1 MRITW
6 PTLLILAGLSCTAY
20 SESDHDDSD
29 SAEKKN
35 SFQSAM
41 ISVEGGVLPASSRF
55 KDTSVASFSLSRTE
69 TTWAEWQAVRAYA
82 ENHGYELKKAPTNA
96 LPDHP
101 VQGISW
107 FDALKWCNAKSEM
120 EGLQPIYT
128 RNGEIY
134 KKGNFIPGV
143 NPHANG
149 YRLPS
154 GTEWEWAA
162 RGGLESK
169 GFTYSGGN
177 DLNKVAWNW
186 NNSAGAKQDMSDG
199 RGTWP
204 VSHKEANELGFHDM
218 SGNVAE
224 WSGDEANGPFRGIRG
239 GAWYGAASDCAV
251 NHTNFSSAELGY
263 DFIGFRTARG
273 GKIQVSAA
281 SSPLVFSTNT
291 ALPSG
296 KTGAP
301 YNAELQSQGGVAP
314 IYFAVKK
321 NTPLPAGL
329 TLSNGKISG
338 TPTTSGSFAFSVLAE
353 DSNPALRSTTEQSFT
368 LEIASYGLEISSDPA
383 MISAKVQEPVSVAFT
398 ATGGE
403 PPFKWSAADGLPR
416 GLSLDAATGLLI
428 GTPSRPESTSIAI
441 RVTDSK
447 GFPATRLV
455 PVSIT
460 TDPLQFSQ
468 AHPPS
473 VMTGVDFLWQL
484 EAKGGVPPYKFSLA
498 PDSKLPSGLY
508 LSTYNPPGR
517 ILGKSRSEG
526 PHTFKV
532 LVTDSLAQTAEQE
545 FTLNILP
552 YDLAIAD
559 IPTPLEGRYAEPL
572 THALHAT
579 GGVPPLTWSTISDLP
594 KGITLNPST
603 GSIQGI
609 PLTAGSFDV
618 VIKVTDS
625 NFKSVTKN
633 ATFRIAVDPV
643 AITTSSLPPAKA
655 GTPYIAEIATT
666 GGVLPVALSVK
677 SGNELPAGLTLAKGK
692 ISGTPSAAGSFS
704 FTIVAQDSN
713 SSAKS
718 QSEQTFNLEIAS
730 YGMEINSEPSIISGK
745 VKEPVSAQFTAT
757 GGEPPYK
764 WSATGDLPRGLSIN
778 ATTGV
783 FGGIPSNLASSTI
796 TIRVTDSKGFPVM
809 RSIPISITAD
819 PLAIASDAPSVS
831 MVGADFLWQVPVKG
845 GLPPYKVELAPGSK
859 LPPGLFLSEYAPHG
873 RIMGEPS
880 ATGSF
885 TFKVIAKDTLGQQV
899 EEEATITVIP
909 YDLAIADIAPIE
921 AKYNEPLKISPSATG
936 GVSPLAWSIQGA
948 VPKGLTINATNGE
961 ITGAPMN
968 AGTFDFAVKV
978 TDAKRKS
985 VTTNASL
992 RITSDPLSI
1001 TTSVLPTTKAG
1012 VPFNAEITTSGG
1024 ILPVNLSLKSGDKL
1038 PPGLTLGKG
1047 RISGTPSAAGSFTF
1061 TITAEDSNAAS
1072 KSKIE
1077 QTYSLEIQSYG
1088 MEIAPEPV
1096 LVSGKVKEPLSVTF
1110 TATGGQPPYKWST
1123 TGDMPRGLSIDASTG
1138 VLSGTPGEL
1147 KTGTI
1152 MIRVSDAT
1160 GFPSTR
1166 SIPVSITTDPLEIIH
1181 EPSPE
1186 ARPGVD
1192 FKWSFQLKGGLSPRP
1207 IKLASESTLP
1217 PGLYL
1222 SFNGTSARI
1231 QGKPRS
1237 EGAFNFT
1244 LIAED
1249 AGSEPVK
1256 KDLVLVIP
1264 STPLEIAESPL
1275 PVAITTQSLPPA
1287 RLGTPY
1293 SQVIETSGGL
1303 PPLKLALKPESQLPP
1318 GLLLVKEKLT
1328 GTPSAVGNHTF
1339 TLTATDIQASSAEAT
1354 FTLMV
1359 SDKPMQIAGP
1369 KNAKGEEFKPFTA
1382 ELRVK
1387 GGKAPYTWSTRDPLP
1402 AGLTMNASTG
1412 VLSGQPAKGTAG
1424 NYSVAVQ
1431 VSDAEGQTAAGLFAF
1446 TIAAGESLTILE
1458 KTLPTAILNTAY
1470 SAKPTA
1476 KGGNPTT
1483 LKWILE
1489 SGKLPP
1495 GLSLN
1500 ASTGEISGIP
1510 TQAGTAEI
1518 VLKVEDSH
1526 GNTRIQ
1532 LFPITV
1538 GVDFN
1543 PSMVFVLGGKLPAI
1557 SPLGEQAVADF
1568 YLSRYELT
1576 WGEWKKTR
1584 STASAKGYDIA
1595 EAGQGSADDHPVH
1608 SVTWYDAVKWCNLK
1622 SENEGLTPVYTVGGA
1637 TYKTGNQPPQA
1648 NPQATGYRL
1657 PTEIEW
1663 EWAARG
1669 GVSSKASNFSGANE
1683 LDAVAWHVGNASSG
1697 ETSPVGAKQAN
1708 ELGLQDMSGNVQ
1720 EWCWDSY
1727 KNYRRVRGGSMKD
1740 DSFACTITN
1749 TDFTIPERAS
1759 QNTGFRPARNFK
1771 K

>member
-6 PTLLILAGLSCTAY
+6 PTLLLLAGLSFTAH
-20 SESDHDDSD
+20 SESDRDDSN
-29 SAEKKN
+29 SAEKRDTV
-35 SFQSAM
+35 QSAM
-41 ISVEGGVLPASSRF
+41 ISVEGGILPASSRL
-55 KDTSVASFSLSRTE
+55 KDTQVDSFSLSRTE
-69 TTWAEWQAVRAYA
+69 TTWAEWLAVRAYA
-82 ENHGYELKKAPTNA
+82 EDHGYDLKKAPANA
-96 LPDHP
+96 LPDYP
-101 VQGISW
+101 AQGISW
-107 FDALKWCNAKSEM
+107 FDAVKWCNAKSEK
-120 EGLQPIYT
+120 EGLQPVYT
-128 RNGEIY
+128 RNGEVY

-239 GAWYGAASDCAV
+239 GAWYGAAFDCAV

-273 GKIQVSAA
+273 GKIQVNAA
-281 SSPLVFSTNT
+281 GSQLVFSTNQ

-296 KTGAP
+296 KTGVP
-301 YNAELQSQGGVAP
+301 YNAELQAQGGVAP

-329 TLSNGKISG
+329 TLANGKISG
-338 TPTTSGSFAFSVLAE
+338 TPTTSGSFSFSVLAE

-368 LEIASYGLEISSDPA
+368 MEIASYGLEISSDPA
-383 MISAKVQEPVSVAFT
+383 VISAKVQEPVSVAFT

-403 PPFKWSAADGLPR
+403 PPFKWSAPDGLPR

-428 GTPSRPESTSIAI
+428 GTPTRPESASISI

-447 GFPATRLV
+447 GFPATRSV

-460 TDPLQFSQ
+460 TDPLQISQ
-468 AHPPS
+468 MPPPS
-473 VMTGVDFLWQL
+473 IMTGVDFLWQL
-484 EAKGGVPPYKFSLA
+484 EAKGGMAPYKFALA

-559 IPTPLEGRYAEPL
+559 IPTPLEGRYGEPL
-572 THALHAT
+572 TQTLHAT
-579 GGVPPLTWSTISDLP
+579 GGAPPLTWSTASDLP
-594 KGITLNPST
+594 RGLTLNPAT
-603 GSIQGI
+603 GSIQGT
-609 PLTAGSFDV
+609 PLAAGSFDV
-618 VIKVTDS
+618 VFKVTDS
-625 NFKSVTKN
+625 NFKSSTKN
-633 ATFRIAVDPV
+633 TTLRIAVDPV
-643 AITTSSLPPAKA
+643 AITTTSLPAAKA
-655 GTPYIAEIATT
+655 GTPFTAEITT
-666 GGVLPVALSVK
+666 AGGVLPVALSLK
-677 SGNELPAGLTLAKGK
+677 PGTELPAGLTLAKGK
-692 ISGTPSAAGSFS
+692 IAGTPSAAGSFS
-704 FTIVAQDSN
+704 FTILAQDSN
-713 SSAKS
+713 SQAKS
-718 QSEQTFNLEIAS
+718 QAEQTFNLEIAS
-730 YGMEINSEPSIISGK
+730 YGMEINPDPSLISGK
-745 VKEPVSAQFTAT
+745 VKEPLTVTFSAT

-764 WSATGDLPRGLSIN
+764 WSATGDLPRGLTMN

-783 FGGIPSNLASSTI
+783 LSGAPSALASSTI

-809 RSIPISITAD
+809 RSIPLSITAD
-819 PLAIASDAPSVS
+819 PLAIASEAPPAA
-831 MVGADFLWQVPVKG
+831 MAGADFLWQVPVRG

-859 LPPGLFLSEYAPHG
+859 LPPGLYLSEYAPQG
-873 RIMGEPS
+873 RIVGDPN

-885 TFKVIAKDTLGQQV
+885 QFKVIAKDTLAQQV
-899 EEEATITVIP
+899 EGEVTITVIP
-909 YDLAIADIAPIE
+909 YDLAVSGIAPLE
-921 AKYNEPLKISPSATG
+921 AKYNEPLKITPSATG
-936 GVSPLAWSIQGA
+936 GVPPLTWSLQGT
-948 VPKGLTINATNGE
+948 VPKGITINATTGE
-961 ITGAPMN
+961 ITGAPLN
-968 AGTFDFAVKV
+968 AGAFDFVVKV
-978 TDAKRKS
+978 TDAKSKS
-985 VTTNASL
+985 ATTNASI

-1001 TTSVLPTTKAG
+1001 GTSSLPAAKAG
-1012 VPFNAEITTSGG
+1012 VPFNAGISTSGG

-1061 TITAEDSNAAS
+1061 TITAEDSNTAS

-1088 MEIAPEPV
+1088 MEIASEPA

-1166 SIPVSITTDPLEIIH
+1166 TIPVSITTDPLEIIH
-1181 EPSPE
+1181 EPAPE

-1192 FKWSFQLKGGLSPRP
+1192 FKWPFHLKGGLSPRP
-1207 IKLASESTLP
+1207 IRLADGSTLP

-1222 SFNGTSARI
+1222 SFNSSSARI

-1237 EGAFNFT
+1237 EGTFQFT
-1244 LIAED
+1244 LVAED

-1256 KDLVLVIP
+1256 KDFVLVIP
-1264 STPLEIAESPL
+1264 SSPIEVAESPL
-1275 PVAITTQSLPPA
+1275 PVAITTQSLPA
-1287 RLGTPY
+1287 AQSGTPY
-1293 SQVIETSGGL
+1293 SQTIEISGGL
-1303 PPLKLALKPESQLPP
+1303 PPLKLALKPGSQLPP
-1318 GLLLVKEKLT
+1318 GILLVKEKLT

-1339 TLTATDIQASSAEAT
+1339 TLTAIDIQASSAEAT
-1354 FTLMV
+1354 FTLAV
-1359 SDKPMQIAGP
+1359 SDKPMQISGP
-1369 KNAKGEEFKPFTA
+1369 KNARGDEFKPFNA

-1387 GGKAPYTWSTRDPLP
+1387 GGKAPYTWSTRSPLP
-1402 AGLTMNASTG
+1402 AGLTLDSSTG
-1412 VLSGQPAKGTAG
+1412 QISGQPAKGTAG
-1424 NYSVAVQ
+1424 NHSAAVQ

-1446 TIAAGESLTILE
+1446 TITAGESLTILE
-1458 KTLPTAILNTAY
+1458 KTLPTAILNTPY
-1470 SAKPTA
+1470 SAKPTT
-1476 KGGNPTT
+1476 KGGHSKS
-1483 LKWILE
+1483 LQWIVE
-1489 SGKLPP
+1489 SGQLPP

-1500 ASTGEISGIP
+1500 ATTGEISGKP
-1510 TQAGTAEI
+1510 TQSGTAEI
-1518 VLKVEDSH
+1518 VLKVEDSF
-1526 GNTRIQ
+1526 GNSSTQ
-1532 LFPITV
+1532 LFPLNV
-1538 GVDFN
+1538 AVDFN
-1543 PSMVFVLGGKLPAI
+1543 PGMVFVLGGKLPAI

-1568 YLSRYELT
+1568 YISRYELT

-1584 STASAKGYDIA
+1584 ATASAKGYDIA

-1608 SVTWYDAVKWCNLK
+1608 SVSWYDAVKWCNLK

-1637 TYKTGNQPPQA
+1637 TYKTGNQLPQA

-1683 LDAVAWHVGNASSG
+1683 LDAVAWHAGNTPTG
-1697 ETSPVGAKQAN
+1697 ETNPVGAKRAN